1 MAGER
6 EVAPGLTFQDGD
18 NRVKINSQAPVVAL
32 ALVSLASQFLSL
44 LRFGDRKVPFRS
56 WHALPP
62 SPAHGRGGGS
72 IGGWFTSAHACS
84 ATPGRSSD
92 ALHPAAP
99 RVLLQIIFHVS
110 VLI

>member
-1 MAGER
+1 M
-6 EVAPGLTFQDGD
+6 APGLTFQDGD
-18 NRVKINSQAPVVAL
+18 NRVKINSQAPVV

-56 WHALPP
+56 WHALSL

-84 ATPGRSSD
+84 STLGRSSD
-92 ALHPAAP
+92 SLHPAAP